1 MSEFERLKVSAG
13 ETLMAKGRQ
22 VDHGRARVG
31 WLGTC
36 RLWLPCR
43 RRWENDVKFKYS
55 KRLLRGE
62 EVRTAFG
69 SAEELASCGNP
80 GLGSTIPS
88 EDSPLALVCAGVS
101 LLNETE
107 CQVPLEFHSVRNVP
121 FAAGTAS
128 TRFFNSK
135 CMYPYL

>member
-1 MSEFERLKVSAG
+1 M
-13 ETLMAKGRQ
+13 
-22 VDHGRARVG
+22 
-31 WLGTC
+31 
-36 RLWLPCR
+36 
-43 RRWENDVKFKYS
+43 
-55 KRLLRGE
+55 
-62 EVRTAFG
+62 
-69 SAEELASCGNP
+69 GNP

-88 EDSPLALVCAGVS
+88 EDSPLALVFAGVS

>member
-43 RRWENDVKFKYS
+43 RRWENGVKFKYS
-55 KRLLRGE
+55 KFERGRGADR
-62 EVRTAFG
+62 VRKCG
-69 SAEELASCGNP
+69 RAS
-80 GLGSTIPS
+80 
-88 EDSPLALVCAGVS
+88 
-101 LLNETE
+101 
-107 CQVPLEFHSVRNVP
+107 F
-121 FAAGTAS
+121 
-128 TRFFNSK
+128 
-135 CMYPYL
+135 MW